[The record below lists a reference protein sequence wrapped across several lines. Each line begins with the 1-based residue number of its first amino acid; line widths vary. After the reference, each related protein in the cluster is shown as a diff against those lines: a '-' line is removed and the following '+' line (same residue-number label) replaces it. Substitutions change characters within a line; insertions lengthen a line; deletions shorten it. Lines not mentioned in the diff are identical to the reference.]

1 MSKSLSQIFSEA
13 VVKRNAYLQI
23 TELNS
28 GLTKSKMSILNL
40 ITYVQ
45 AVLIFAYQTIL
56 DVFEVDIANLIANR
70 INGTAPWYAAMAL
83 KFQFNNTT
91 NSGDTL
97 IFDDEKLK
105 IRYEKVDT
113 SHLIIAKSAFQ
124 KNDNGDG
131 IILKVCKVNT
141 DSNELSNGINYT
153 QLTSGELTAFKNYI
167 DQIKFIGA
175 VVQSMS
181 IPGDI
186 IAVKNCMVT
195 YDDQYITEEQV
206 MDSIQKAL
214 IKFTSTLDYNAYI
227 YYQSIIDA
235 IFEVDN
241 VVDVTPTQESGSVL
255 VMVKQYNAT
264 SRKYDEEFA
273 LTQARRAKAGYI
285 RFLDEDGNS
294 TIKKEEA
301 FIQFK
306 KKSSIIQSESA
317 Q

>member
-13 VVKRNAYLQI
+13 VAKRNAYLQI

-45 AVLIFAYQTIL
+45 AVLIFTYQTVL

-70 INGTAPWYAAMAL
+70 INGTAPWYASMAL
-83 KFQFNNTT
+83 KFQYNSIT
-91 NSGDTL
+91 NSGDSL
-97 IFDDEKLK
+97 IFDEDKLK
-105 IRYEKVDT
+105 IRYEKVDK

-124 KNDNGDG
+124 KNENGDG
-131 IILKVCKVNT
+131 IILKVCKANSN
-141 DSNELSNGINYT
+141 SNELSNGINYT
-153 QLTSGELTAFKNYI
+153 QLTSSELTAFKNYI
-167 DQIKFIGA
+167 DQIKFIGS

-181 IPGDI
+181 VPGDI
-186 IAVKNCMVT
+186 ISIKNCTVT
-195 YDDQYITEEQV
+195 YDDQYITEEQA
-206 MDSIQKAL
+206 MSAIQKAL

-227 YYQSIIDA
+227 YYQSIIDT

-241 VVDVTPTQESGSVL
+241 VVDITPTQEAGNVL

-264 SRKYDEEFA
+264 TRKYDEEFA

-285 RFLDEDGNS
+285 RFLDEEGNS
-294 TIKKEEA
+294 TIKNESTY
-301 FIQFK
+301 IQFK
-306 KKSSIIQSESA
+306 KKSSITQNEIA
-317 Q
+317 